1 MKVAF
6 WNVNSVRPR
15 LPQIL
20 EWIKE
25 AQLDVLCLQEI
36 KCQNHEF
43 PSVTFEEEGFQCEVF
58 GQKSYNGMAILSK
71 YCIEDVQNNNHL
83 FPDEQSRILE
93 CIIDGWLRV
102 VNVYVPNG
110 QAVGT
115 EKMSYKL
122 DFLKAFKEFLKSRL
136 DLDNPLIIGGDFNIA
151 PTPQDAHKAAQD
163 DKDVLC
169 SPLERKAFRELLN
182 LGLID
187 TIREF
192 NISEKKLFSWWDY
205 RAGSFQSNK
214 GFRIDHILASPL
226 AFNSPHFKITNCQID
241 TSPRSNEKP
250 SDHAPIWVEI
260 QKN

>member
-1 MKVAF
+1 MKIAF

-25 AQLDVLCLQEI
+25 AQPDVLCLQEI

-43 PSVTFEEEGFQCEVF
+43 PSVAFEEEGFQCEVF
-58 GQKSYNGMAILSK
+58 GQKSYNGMAIISK
-71 YCIEDVQNNNHL
+71 YYIEDVQNNNHL

-93 CIIDGWLRV
+93 CIIDGWLRI

-115 EKMSYKL
+115 EKMTYKL
-122 DFLKAFKEFLKSRL
+122 DFLKAFKKFLKSRL
-136 DLDNPLIIGGDFNIA
+136 DLDDPLLIGGDFNIA
-151 PTPQDAHKAAQD
+151 PTPQDAHKAAQN
-163 DKDVLC
+163 DKNVLC
-169 SPLERKAFRELLN
+169 SPFERKAFRELLN

-192 NISEKKLFSWWDY
+192 NIKEKELFSWWDY

-226 AFNSPHFKITNCQID
+226 AFNSTHFKITSCQID
-241 TSPRSNEKP
+241 ASPRSNEKP